1 MTSHAISCALTFFD
15 KKVRIVMTD
24 LDTAVVAFDRMSK
37 NTQIKTNNSITCLF
51 VSVGYMEP
59 LATINP

>member
-1 MTSHAISCALTFFD
+1 
-15 KKVRIVMTD
+15 MTD